1 MNTKNIIA
9 ALIAL
14 LFLPG
19 CAPYA
24 GYAPLD
30 DSMATQEGI
39 SSAADGSNQF
49 AVDFYLEIKDSG
61 ENIFFSPFSIS
72 TAFAMAYEGAK
83 GNTSRQM
90 EDVFYFEDDYIER
103 TASYAAIHNIINAKS
118 KKYELHTANA
128 LWAEQNYTFLEN
140 YTSTIRNYYGG
151 NTTNMDFINNAEQS
165 RQEINRWVEEKT
177 KEKIKDLLPAGSI
190 NYLTRL
196 VLTNAI
202 YFKGEW
208 VKKFDKDD
216 TKDMPFKVD
225 SETEVTV
232 PMMKLSGENARF
244 NYAETE
250 NMQIL
255 EMMYDGGNLSML
267 VLLPRENLD
276 EIEPELSAE
285 NLAKWKS
292 MMRERKIDVYFP
304 KFRLE
309 TEYSLPGTLQD
320 MGMTDAFSWPE
331 ADFSGMDG
339 GRNLFISGAFHK
351 AFIEVNEEGT
361 EAAAATAIVMTM
373 GMAFPNEFRA
383 DHPFIFIIQ
392 EKTTG
397 SILFMGRMSNP
408 AE

>member
-19 CAPYA
+19 CAPYSS
-24 GYAPLD
+24 YVPLD